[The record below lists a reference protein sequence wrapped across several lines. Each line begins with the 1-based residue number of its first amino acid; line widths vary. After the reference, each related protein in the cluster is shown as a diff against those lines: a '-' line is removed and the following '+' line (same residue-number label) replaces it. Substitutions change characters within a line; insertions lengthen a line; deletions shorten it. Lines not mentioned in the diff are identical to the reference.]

1 MMKDDKKEHNNKY
14 EKLASFLE
22 DPQDLTNMNE
32 ASSDDEVRKLLFMW
46 NECQPAELIRQRFG
60 KRRCNGSGR
69 LKHRKTKVVEDIS
82 RLLGDGWRPL
92 RLSSVSAWVRFGSR
106 KRKLRWTNEA
116 VWSRCCWLRSI
127 RAK

>member
-46 NECQPAELIRQRFG
+46 NECQPAETDSSEVWEKTLQRIRQ
-60 KRRCNGSGR
+60 
-69 LKHRKTKVVEDIS
+69 
-82 RLLGDGWRPL
+82 
-92 RLSSVSAWVRFGSR
+92 AQ
-106 KRKLRWTNEA
+106 A
-116 VWSRCCWLRSI
+116 Q
-127 RAK
+127 

>member
-46 NECQPAELIRQRFG
+46 NECQPAETDSSEVWEKTLQRIRQAQAQEDES
-60 KRRCNGSGR
+60 RRRHISLAWRWVAAASVVLCVGLGS
-69 LKHRKTKVVEDIS
+69 LWFS
-82 RLLGDGWRPL
+82 
-92 RLSSVSAWVRFGSR
+92 
-106 KRKLRWTNEA
+106 
-116 VWSRCCWLRSI
+116 
-127 RAK
+127 